1 MSDIKQNCC
10 SSKFEFW

>member
-10 SSKFEFW
+10 SS